1 MCLATFIA
9 KDVDMSGLLS
19 GSQEPQNLSARSA
32 RACVVAES
40 LMCCLRLTH
49 RAGLVWPVETNCSIF
64 YEIAFIA
71 LAVESSGTTEKS
83 HDNSPRSLHHEVG
96 HYIRL

>member
-40 LMCCLRLTH
+40 LM
-49 RAGLVWPVETNCSIF
+49 
-64 YEIAFIA
+64 
-71 LAVESSGTTEKS
+71 
-83 HDNSPRSLHHEVG
+83 
-96 HYIRL
+96 